1 MAANLT
7 SEMSSIDRI
16 VTLINE
22 CKKLN
27 IEVKSPDI
35 NVSFTQFY
43 PIDNKT
49 ISYGLNA
56 IKNVGE
62 KALESIIANREEEG
76 DFKGYPHGI

>member
-22 CKKLN
+22 CKKLS
-27 IEVKSPDI
+27 IDVKPPDI
-35 NVSFTQFY
+35 NVSFTQFHQ
-43 PIDNKT
+43 IDNST

-56 IKNVGE
+56 FKPYDIV
-62 KALESIIANREEEG
+62 LLSIW
-76 DFKGYPHGI
+76 